1 MWRRLL
7 RWWLSNEIA
16 ELISTARML
25 VELAE
30 LANLRGSESRNEI
43 RSPVAFAL
51 ELCGARTA
59 MMLIIVEDP
68 AAIR

>member
-1 MWRRLL
+1 MF
-7 RWWLSNEIA
+7 A
-16 ELISTARML
+16 
-25 VELAE
+25 ELAE
-30 LANLRGSESRNEI
+30 LANWRGSESLDEI